1 MLIFYWF
8 MLVDFSA
15 RVSRFLR
22 SLRSVEMTSG
32 CDSFRDVAPS
42 TAPSASLGMTVLGM
56 TLLGM
61 TLLGMTG
68 KDDRDYQSF
77 AHLLYWVVD
86 WSFLNLLIS
95 ILIE

>member
-1 MLIFYWF
+1 

-15 RVSRFLR
+15 RVSRFLH

-32 CDSFRDVAPS
+32 CYSFRDVAPS
-42 TAPSASLGMTVLGM
+42 TAPSASLGM

>member
-1 MLIFYWF
+1 MFGVNVNIL
-8 MLVDFSA
+8 LVY
-15 RVSRFLR
+15 VSRFLH

-42 TAPSASLGMTVLGM
+42 AATDPSVTLGRN
-56 TLLGM
+56 
-61 TLLGMTG
+61 
-68 KDDRDYQSF
+68 DRDYQSF
-77 AHLLYWVVD
+77 AHLLYWVVG